1 MATRDLAFLHCPS
14 VINSYVHEFRYSLQL
29 IRSNEAVGASVVGD
43 RVGSF
48 DGNLV
53 AFVVGTVDGTGLGS
67 SL

>member
-1 MATRDLAFLHCPS
+1 M
-14 VINSYVHEFRYSLQL
+14 
-29 IRSNEAVGASVVGD
+29 RSNEAVGASVKGD

-53 AFVVGTVDGTGLGS
+53 GFVVGTVDGTGLGS